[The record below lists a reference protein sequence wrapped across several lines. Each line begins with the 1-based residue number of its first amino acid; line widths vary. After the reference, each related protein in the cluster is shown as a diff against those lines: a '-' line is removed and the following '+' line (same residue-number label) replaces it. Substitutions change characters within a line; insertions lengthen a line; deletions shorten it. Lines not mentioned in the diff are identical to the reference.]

1 MAALVK
7 EPWTSRVAING
18 GETTATTYE
27 AGADAPRLVF
37 AHGAGAGQRSDFM
50 VRWAAGLQT
59 RGVTVVTFDFGYL
72 AEGKKLPDRAPAL
85 EACFRAVV
93 RAHGG
98 ARPWLGGKSMG
109 GRMASH
115 LAAAGDPVAGLV
127 LCGYPLHPP
136 DKPDKLRVA
145 HLPEIRC
152 RVLVFQGERDD
163 FGSPAELAPHFAA
176 VQQATIRAVPNA
188 DHSLAVR
195 PKTEHA
201 AIEAALLDEAARFV
215 QS

>member
-1 MAALVK
+1 M
-7 EPWTSRVAING
+7 TSPVAIDG
-18 GETTATTYE
+18 GETTATIYD
-27 AGADAPRLVF
+27 AGQQDAPRLVF

-50 VRWAAGLQT
+50 VRWATGLQA

-72 AEGKKLPDRAPAL
+72 ARGKKLPDRAPAL

-98 ARPWLGGKSMG
+98 PRPWLGGKSMG

-136 DKPDKLRVA
+136 DKPAQLRVA
-145 HLPEIRC
+145 HLPQLRC
-152 RVLVFQGERDD
+152 RALIFQGERDE
-163 FGSPAELAPHFAA
+163 FGSPAELAPHFAV
-176 VQQATIRAVPNA
+176 VQHATIRAVPNA
-188 DHSLAVR
+188 DHTLTVR
-195 PKTEHA
+195 PKAQHA
-201 AIEAALLDEAARFV
+201 LVEATLLDEAARFV
-215 QS
+215 HS